1 MSSKL
6 QRFFDSSTW
15 GGQPPIKN
23 DASSFHA
30 TIREIRPIR
39 EQFFQGKEI
48 LIKST
53 KVQVLYR
60 FETKNQMTR
69 FDPWQID
76 QNKRNLIHPV
86 SSKLSNKSL
95 K

>member
-53 KVQVLYR
+53 KVQVLYK
-60 FETKNQMTR
+60 FETKNQMTHDL
-69 FDPWQID
+69 FPD
-76 QNKRNLIHPV
+76 
-86 SSKLSNKSL
+86 KSI
-95 K
+95 KTEDKTRKI

>member
-48 LIKST
+48 LIKSN
-53 KVQVLYR
+53 KVHVLYR
-60 FETKNQMTR
+60 FVTTNQMT
-69 FDPWQID
+69 
-76 QNKRNLIHPV
+76 
-86 SSKLSNKSL
+86 
-95 K
+95 